1 MRKQTVILY
10 VLLVLIFPQ
19 LLLGIVKTETQ
30 RDEAT
35 VDFISEENTALISE
49 NPPRTIYVYDEDIL
63 LEIPL
68 DAYVTGVVL
77 AEMPADFDPE
87 ALKAQAVACR
97 TFTLK
102 SMQRSKHKDAFVC
115 TDPACCQAFIAP
127 SEYMGSE
134 NNLEKV
140 YLATKETEN
149 EVLMFDG
156 NLIEATYFS
165 CSGGQTEAAIAVWG
179 ADVPYLQ
186 SVESPGEESSSNYET
201 TKSITHTNF
210 KQMLGLPLS
219 MNLNETKIDL
229 TYTEGGGVETLK
241 IGDFVCSGVQV
252 RSLLNLRSTIFSIE
266 HTDDCVLITT
276 KGYGH
281 RVGMSQYGAEAMAV
295 AGAQYDEILQ
305 HYYLGTDLVKLSV
318 AEMDTIFD
326 KVENI

>member
-1 MRKQTVILY
+1 MRKQIVILY

-19 LLLGIVKTETQ
+19 LLLSIVKTEVK
-30 RDEAT
+30 RNEAT
-35 VDFISEENTALISE
+35 DDFISEVKTAIISE
-49 NPPRTIYVYDEDIL
+49 KPSRTIHVYDEDIL
-63 LEIPL
+63 LEMPL
-68 DAYVTGVVL
+68 DTYVTGVVL
-77 AEMPADFDPE
+77 AEMPADFEPE

-97 TFTLK
+97 TFALK

-115 TDPACCQAFIAP
+115 TDPTCCQAFISP
-127 SEYMGSE
+127 SEYTGSE

-165 CSGGQTEAAIAVWG
+165 CSGGKTEADVEVWG

-186 SVESPGEESSSNYET
+186 SVESPGEEISSNYET
-201 TKSITHTNF
+201 TKSFTHANF
-210 KQMLGLPLS
+210 KQMLGLPQS
-219 MNLNETKIDL
+219 MNLNEMKMDL
-229 TYTEGGGVETLK
+229 TYTEGGGIETLK
-241 IGDFVCSGVQV
+241 IGDSVYSGVQV
-252 RSLLNLRSTIFSIE
+252 RSLLSLRSTIFSIE

-305 HYYLGTDLVKLSV
+305 HYYLGTDLARLSV
-318 AEMDTIFD
+318 EEMDTIFD
-326 KVENI
+326 KAENI